1 MIMNVARNAYIENLY
16 QDYQYHDKAQHDRI
30 KRWRSINPEAAALL
44 SFMVLSKQAKH
55 ILEIG
60 TSGGYS
66 TLWLADAAE
75 QTKGHITSL
84 DIDAHRQNVAL
95 QHLKNTHLDDTVTL
109 ICQDALQFLQE
120 NTQSYDVIL
129 LDAERKYYV
138 SYWET
143 LSRCL
148 HKSGSVLIVDNVI
161 SHANEVQDFIQL
173 VADDMRFRHS
183 ILSVGAGLLLVVRQ

>member
-1 MIMNVARNAYIENLY
+1 M
-16 QDYQYHDKAQHDRI
+16 
-30 KRWRSINPEAAALL
+30 
-44 SFMVLSKQAKH
+44 
-55 ILEIG
+55 
-60 TSGGYS
+60 
-66 TLWLADAAE
+66 WLADAAE

>member
-16 QDYQYHDKAQHDRI
+16 QDYQHHDKIQHDRI

-84 DIDAHRQNVAL
+84 DIDARRQNVAL

-138 SYWET
+138 FYWET

-148 HKSGSVLIVDNVI
+148 DKSGSALIVDNVI